1 MPKQPWFEED
11 QSKISEDSDLNYR
24 IIKTGNKMNNE
35 QKLKIESDVLKKLIS
50 HLQKRTDV
58 QNIDLMNLSGF
69 CRNCLSRWY
78 SESAEDN
85 GIEINKDD
93 AREIIYGM
101 PHSVWKEKYQTE
113 ANEDQKNEFKNKEPE
128 TH

>member
-1 MPKQPWFEED
+1 MN
-11 QSKISEDSDLNYR
+11 KI
-24 IIKTGNKMNNE
+24 GNEMNNE
-35 QKLKIESDVLKKLIS
+35 KRLKIESEVLKKLIT

-78 SESAEDN
+78 SEAANEN
-85 GIEINKDD
+85 GVELNKDD
-93 AREIIYGM
+93 AKEIIYGM
-101 PHSVWKEKYQTE
+101 PHSVWKDKYQTE
-113 ANEDQKNEFKNKEPE
+113 ANEDQKNKFKNNETE

>member
-1 MPKQPWFEED
+1 MN
-11 QSKISEDSDLNYR
+11 KI
-24 IIKTGNKMNNE
+24 GNEMNNE
-35 QKLKIESDVLKKLIS
+35 KRLKIESEVLKKLIT

-78 SESAEDN
+78 SEAANEN
-85 GIEINKDD
+85 GVELNKDD
-93 AREIIYGM
+93 AKEIIYGM
-101 PHSVWKEKYQTE
+101 PHSVWKDKYQTE
-113 ANEDQKNEFKNKEPE
+113 ASEDQKNKFKNEETE

>member
-1 MPKQPWFEED
+1 MN
-11 QSKISEDSDLNYR
+11 KI
-24 IIKTGNKMNNE
+24 GNEMNNE
-35 QKLKIESDVLKKLIS
+35 KRLKIESEVLKKLIS

-78 SESAEDN
+78 SEAANEN
-85 GIEINKDD
+85 GVELNKDD
-93 AREIIYGM
+93 AKEIIYGM
-101 PHSVWKEKYQTE
+101 PHSVWKDKYQTE
-113 ANEDQKNEFKNKEPE
+113 ASEDQKNKFKNKDTE

>member
-1 MPKQPWFEED
+1 MD
-11 QSKISEDSDLNYR
+11 DKI
-24 IIKTGNKMNNE
+24 
-35 QKLKIESDVLKKLIS
+35 KLKIESEVLKKLIT

-78 SESAEDN
+78 SEAANEN
-85 GIEINKDD
+85 GVELNKDD
-93 AREIIYGM
+93 AKEIIYGM
-101 PHSVWKEKYQTE
+101 PHSVWKDKYQTE
-113 ANEDQKNEFKNKEPE
+113 ASEDQKNKFKNKDTE

>member
-1 MPKQPWFEED
+1 
-11 QSKISEDSDLNYR
+11 
-24 IIKTGNKMNNE
+24 MNNE
-35 QKLKIESDVLKKLIS
+35 KKLKIESEVLKKLIS

-78 SESAEDN
+78 SEAANEN
-85 GIEINKDD
+85 GVELNKDD
-93 AREIIYGM
+93 AKEIIYGM
-101 PHSVWKEKYQTE
+101 PHSVWKDKYQTE
-113 ANEDQKNEFKNKEPE
+113 ASEDQKNKFNNKDTE

>member
-1 MPKQPWFEED
+1 
-11 QSKISEDSDLNYR
+11 
-24 IIKTGNKMNNE
+24 MNNE
-35 QKLKIESDVLKKLIS
+35 KRLKIESEVLKKLIS

-78 SESAEDN
+78 SEAANEN
-85 GIEINKDD
+85 GVELNKDD
-93 AREIIYGM
+93 AKEIIYGM
-101 PHSVWKEKYQTE
+101 PHSVWKDKYQTE
-113 ANEDQKNEFKNKEPE
+113 ASEDQKNKFKNEEIE